1 VIGRKSFKAIIVFLI
16 KDIKLEEIKM
26 RLENKIA
33 IISAGASGMG
43 KAGAMLFASEGAIVN
58 ILDINRAGGEQVVNE
73 IRNNGGQ
80 ANFYYTDMSNV
91 EAIKDSVD
99 RIKQQYNRIDILWN
113 HVGIP
118 GPSGLLEVEEKD
130 FDFCMDL
137 NIKSGFFTT
146 KYVVPAMES
155 GGSII
160 FTTSASGVQGS
171 PFSPVYSAAKGAVV
185 NLVRALAKN
194 LGPQNIRVNSVSPGL
209 TETPMMNQFLKRTEE
224 DDIEE
229 NKRII
234 TSKIAL
240 GRLAEPIDIAYG
252 ALFLASDES
261 AYVSGINLAVDGGQT
276 A

>member
-1 VIGRKSFKAIIVFLI
+1 
-16 KDIKLEEIKM
+16 M
-26 RLENKIA
+26 RLENKVA
-33 IISAGASGMG
+33 VISAGASGMG
-43 KAGAMLFASEGAIVN
+43 KAGAILFASEGAIVN
-58 ILDINRAGGEQVVNE
+58 ILDINQENGEQVVSE

-91 EAIKDSVD
+91 EAIRTSIDQ
-99 RIKQQYNRIDILWN
+99 IKQEYNRIDILWN

-118 GPSGLLEVEEKD
+118 GPSGLLDVEEKD
-130 FDFCMDL
+130 YDFCMNL

-146 KYVVPAMES
+146 KYVVPAMEER

-171 PFSPVYSAAKGAVV
+171 PFSPVYSAAKGGVV

-194 LGPQNIRVNSVSPGL
+194 LGPKNIRVNSVSPGL

-240 GRLAEPIDIAYG
+240 GRLAAPIDIANG

-261 AYVSGINLAVDGGQT
+261 TYVSGINLAVDGGQT